1 MCPPSRRTTRRF
13 AASTTRNTSAA
24 SKTWR
29 SLSRFR
35 WSSGRRRRI
44 GRARGNGR
52 RLNGRPPRTS
62 AQCYWTIRNLHD
74 LQTRTLVRKAPMP
87 FPVPRCCGDCAR
99 FGYLNASPRSALRR
113 VPVAAGEKAAARAG
127 AQDSSM
133 RLNATTWSAHR
144 KLQNRLGIQSG
155 FRLRPPD
162 QQAAAT
168 MPPHALTCPANAWCI
183 SPVRQACPFK
193 TAKRRLSASANLRQ
207 EGVSHRRPNAA
218 QGDNELHHCSA
229 VDSANHAAG
238 PTICLASA

>member
-1 MCPPSRRTTRRF
+1 MSHPSRRTTRRCPV
-13 AASTTRNTSAA
+13 STTPNTPAA

-44 GRARGNGR
+44 GRARGDGR
-52 RLNGRPPRTS
+52 RLKRTPPAYKCSVLLDDPESSRS
-62 AQCYWTIRNLHD
+62 PDPHSRAQGPD
-74 LQTRTLVRKAPMP
+74 A

-133 RLNATTWSAHR
+133 RLNATTWSAHG

-162 QQAAAT
+162 QQAATT